1 MKINYFNLY
10 NLFKIQ
16 IIKKII
22 IVLCNKLKNKVSDFK
37 NKNINKQLKKN
48 TKLLLV
54 PYKIYIFSYK
64 NHLKIF
70 LWMFWYLKKKNYIKK
85 LRQINNISFFNSFL
99 QKKTKN
105 KFIKNRYLA
114 NRSHFLLW
122 KSNTFKS
129 GEINNIHKKDS
140 FLKKYN
146 VFSKIIE
153 KKKKFKKRFIRKAFK
168 RNNYFLGFKLRKR
181 KYKKKIAFSKK
192 PWIRKKLIWT
202 TGKLRNKIWERK
214 YLVRNMHL
222 VYLQLKYKKLSRKTP
237 YQNLN
242 LKPNKPKLKIEK
254 KHKFFSNNFHYSKKL
269 LILQYLY
276 LLKNQYLFK
285 AKKKLPNLVLNF
297 KQNLL
302 FLNIYSKYCF
312 NKFKNNLSFSSLNF
326 KIINFFK
333 KKLELFFPT
342 NNIKIFMKIGF
353 SSVFTKVF
361 RYQLA
366 NIFKYSQ
373 RKNLIQLNF
382 IQQLLMLF
390 LLKDL
395 DWFLVFFLDEFKK
408 RNKSFFALI
417 NLKQS
422 LKNIP
427 LFYFNILGFYLQI
440 KGKLN
445 RRSSRKVKYVLEKG
459 VRPLQPNKF
468 KTYIHFKNLNLK
480 VGTFG
485 FKLWLLT
492 S

>member
-1 MKINYFNLY
+1 
-10 NLFKIQ
+10 
-16 IIKKII
+16 
-22 IVLCNKLKNKVSDFK
+22 
-37 NKNINKQLKKN
+37 
-48 TKLLLV
+48 
-54 PYKIYIFSYK
+54 
-64 NHLKIF
+64 
-70 LWMFWYLKKKNYIKK
+70 
-85 LRQINNISFFNSFL
+85 
-99 QKKTKN
+99 
-105 KFIKNRYLA
+105 
-114 NRSHFLLW
+114 
-122 KSNTFKS
+122 
-129 GEINNIHKKDS
+129 
-140 FLKKYN
+140 
-146 VFSKIIE
+146 
-153 KKKKFKKRFIRKAFK
+153 
-168 RNNYFLGFKLRKR
+168 
-181 KYKKKIAFSKK
+181 
-192 PWIRKKLIWT
+192 
-202 TGKLRNKIWERK
+202 
-214 YLVRNMHL
+214 MHL
-222 VYLQLKYKKLSRKTP
+222 VYLQLKYKKLSKKTSF
-237 YQNLN
+237 QNLI
-242 LKPNKPKLKIEK
+242 LKSNKSKLKIEK
-254 KHKFFSNNFHYSKKL
+254 KSKFFSNNFHYSKKL
-269 LILQYLY
+269 LILQYQY

-312 NKFKNNLSFSSLNF
+312 NKYKNNLSFSSLNF
-326 KIINFFK
+326 KMINFFE
-333 KKLELFFPT
+333 KKLTLFFPT
-342 NNIKIFMKIGF
+342 NNIKMFMKIGF

-440 KGKLN
+440 KGKIN
-445 RRSSRKVKYVLEKG
+445 RRSSRKVKYILEKG